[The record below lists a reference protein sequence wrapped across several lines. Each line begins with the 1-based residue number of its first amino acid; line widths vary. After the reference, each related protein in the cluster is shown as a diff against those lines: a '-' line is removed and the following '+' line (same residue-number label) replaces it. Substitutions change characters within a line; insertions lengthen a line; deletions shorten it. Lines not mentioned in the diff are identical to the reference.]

1 MKLKVEQLD
10 KIQRDCISQALIRV
24 AEAYEKVGEPF
35 TQDLRHLARRI
46 NHGEVILCEWQY
58 QENFEKCQN

>member
-24 AEAYEKVGEPF
+24 AEHYEAVDGFPYNNI
-35 TQDLRHLARRI
+35 RALARRI
-46 NHGEVILCEWQY
+46 THGEVILCEWQY
-58 QENFEKCQN
+58 QENFGKCQN